1 MTEDM
6 DRLERRIEGL
16 RTEVRRAAVGGDRAR
31 AQAMR
36 AELRAAEQAWD
47 EALAKLEE
55 QLPVDG
61 QPPSA
66 GQLPSA
72 GQPPSAGQRHPAG
85 RGAGPLLPA
94 REEVHQVLGLLGVPA
109 APRLIGAVHGALF
122 AGVLAS
128 SRLTSFRRDEERSFR
143 SAPYARPYYICAA
156 LTADL
161 LSPARGLLAVSTW
174 PMDRRVIGSLSSR
187 VDFLTAAIQVA
198 EWLQRVPDPG
208 SAARRLLWR
217 FAENIPAAAV
227 SFRAMR
233 PDVVLTAAQAELAV
247 HQDDDREHRMA
258 AAHRA
263 RAQLSDVEQ
272 LFGSRL
278 RVSSRASSA

>member
-1 MTEDM
+1 MAEDM
-6 DRLERRIEGL
+6 DGLERRIEAL
-16 RTEVRRAAVGGDRAR
+16 RTEVRRAAVVGDRAR

-36 AELRAAEQAWD
+36 AELRAAERAWD

-55 QLPVDG
+55 Q
-61 QPPSA
+61 PSLE
-66 GQLPSA
+66 GQLS
-72 GQPPSAGQRHPAG
+72 PAG
-85 RGAGPLLPA
+85 HAALAGKAARAGRPARATGPLLPA
-94 REEVHQVLGLLGVPA
+94 REEVHQVLGMLSVPA
-109 APRLIGAVHGALF
+109 APRLIGAVHGAFF

-128 SRLTSFRRDEERSFR
+128 SRLTSLRRDEERSFR
-143 SAPYARPYYICAA
+143 SAPYARPFYICAA

-174 PMDRRVIGSLSSR
+174 PMDRRVIGPLSSR

-198 EWLQRVPDPG
+198 QWLQRAPDPG

-227 SFRAMR
+227 SFKAMR
-233 PDVVLTAAQAELAV
+233 PDVVVSAAQAELTV
-247 HQDDDREHRMA
+247 HQDDDL
-258 AAHRA
+258 AHRA
-263 RAQLSDVEQ
+263 AAAGRAQAQLSDAEQ